1 MYTGRQ
7 YWYEG
12 LLLIESYYLQL
23 TFNNEMTNGTD
34 KVYTLIDF
42 FFLSG
47 DETTFNTYP
56 SIQYVLLYCVAYVLE
71 FVNHATPMS
80 KI

>member
-34 KVYTLIDF
+34 NAYTLIVSF
-42 FFLSG
+42 FTRG
-47 DETTFNTYP
+47 
-56 SIQYVLLYCVAYVLE
+56 
-71 FVNHATPMS
+71 
-80 KI
+80 